1 MLVGV
6 MPAHSIAAAPRDWAE
21 QVRQACARRGLQLTA
36 SRAGVV
42 AILAERGAPL
52 GAYAII
58 EALAMREGKPIA
70 PPTVYRALDFLIEH
84 GFLHR
89 IESRNMFA
97 PCAHFDH
104 AHRGVML
111 SCQACGR
118 SVEIEDEGVGAA
130 IDRAAHSVG
139 FRPAGGVIEVAG
151 VCAECAKS
159 AA

>member
-1 MLVGV
+1 MG
-6 MPAHSIAAAPRDWAE
+6 AHEHGTWAE
-21 QVRQACARRGLQLTA
+21 EVRQACARRGLSLTA

-42 AILAERGAPL
+42 AILAEHSAPL

-58 EALAMREGKPIA
+58 EALAKREGKPIA

-89 IESRNMFA
+89 IESRNAFA

-104 AHRGVML
+104 AHRGVL
-111 SCQACGR
+111 LNCQTCGR

-130 IDRAAHSVG
+130 IDRAAHSAD
-139 FRPAGGVIEVAG
+139 FAPKGGMIEVAG
-151 VCAECAKS
+151 VCGACARGVP
-159 AA
+159 